1 MTGKNTILV
10 IDDDIVLTRII
21 KQYLEDHGFFVISY
35 PNAQEAISRM
45 GTSIPDIILLDLE
58 MPIIGGH
65 EATLLFRINPNTKN
79 IPIIMVTGRSRD
91 IDKSKSMMM
100 GANDYITKP
109 FKLEIL
115 LQKINQYLKN
125 NKNVTQ

>member
-1 MTGKNTILV
+1 MTGGKNILV

-21 KQYLEDHGFFVISY
+21 KQYLEDNGFFVTSY
-35 PNAQEAISRM
+35 PNAQEAISRL
-45 GTSIPDIILLDLE
+45 GSLIPDIILLDLE

-65 EATLLFRINPNTKN
+65 EATLLFRMNPNTRD

-91 IDKSKSMMM
+91 IDRNKSKMM

-109 FKLEIL
+109 FSLEIL
-115 LQKINQYLKN
+115 LQKIKQYLKN
-125 NKNVTQ
+125 IKNDTQ